1 MNDGEAPIEGLVLW
15 GSVHDTGSE
24 LAQSSS
30 DVNQGVTKVKLYLT
44 RFLAMLPAFL
54 AVLFL
59 SESASGQKKGSAPPP
74 RVPETAAMA
83 GFSPKDYPKI
93 AVIMDGS
100 GIRRSAPPPK
110 KAAVAANLPDR
121 VEDAFLTSLLA
132 KGYTAPTRSD
142 LDRVLK
148 EQNLQRSGITEKS
161 AARVGKI
168 LNVPAVM
175 IVSVTE
181 VSVEARKAVP
191 GAGKKGGPGLAFE
204 VKGAVSARLIKVET
218 GEVLWIGSHSL
229 TKMDRAP
236 SVSTALEAV
245 VQTAKSIAAVFPAR
259 DSQ

>member
-1 MNDGEAPIEGLVLW
+1 MK
-15 GSVHDTGSE
+15 SF
-24 LAQSSS
+24 
-30 DVNQGVTKVKLYLT
+30 LT
-44 RFLAMLPAFL
+44 RFLAILPAFF
-54 AVLFL
+54 AVLL
-59 SESASGQKKGSAPPP
+59 LANSASGQKKGSDPPA
-74 RVPETAAMA
+74 RVPETASMA
-83 GFSPKDYPKI
+83 GFSPKDFPKI

-100 GIRRSAPPPK
+100 GIRRAGPPPK
-110 KAAVAANLPDR
+110 KQAIAANLPDR
-121 VEDAFLTSLLA
+121 VEDAFLTGLLS

-142 LDRVLK
+142 LDRVLS
-148 EQNLQRSGITEKS
+148 EQKLQRSKITEKE

-168 LNVPAVM
+168 LNVRAVM

-191 GAGKKGGPGLAFE
+191 GAGKKGRPGPAFE

-236 SVSTALEAV
+236 SPSTALEAV
-245 VQTAKSIAAVFPAR
+245 VQTAKAIAAVFPAR